1 MNWTGG
7 RLQRHSRNSAGKS
20 LTYTQKQ
27 HFAKVR
33 SKLQTGPRA
42 VSPLDFSLLHA
53 SRDAREARELKGDES
68 GLERRP
74 KRQKTL
80 GEYATTAALA
90 NRLNALRPRQ
100 LSLGRGTS
108 SEIRHGAKRTGHAN
122 TDASSRARHNVSV
135 GHRPSIVPDATSRD
149 QSDGVRNPTRE
160 VGLRLEPR
168 SSRRKI
174 LATTL
179 VGSGSGGTPKS
190 LEDKRQSLL
199 QQDDWVCTAITRP
212 LKASF
217 LGTND
222 REKVGRRRRI
232 STEERNR
239 RVVPVHRR
247 FRRSLQQGLLP
258 RGFDWEDREVRE
270 DISVRIGGQVHG
282 SQRTTLRGIEALLSQ
297 SQHHSMS
304 SESMLLDKE
313 DTWYGAQDIEGLSPR
328 TSLLG
333 ADSQDGVPE
342 ADLWHSVTDS
352 SSSPFLSGSSG
363 ARFDGIRRRDEV
375 QSDMHYRVEDEEEQ
389 GRNDSSQSDDLY
401 GDTERR
407 QTSRKSSVQTLGH
420 HYRTD
425 IAEDRSTNDV
435 LAKIC
440 IEGRDESRGKNGFI
454 SNKKCIPLAS
464 REPGA
469 EPLRLIFDSTSQA
482 TTSQLSDTGAT
493 SIHNTQAI
501 RSTIV
506 EASDDTKDAVIKDS
520 DEIEWEKVVMLGRS
534 PKTDAHSKSSFSKA
548 DTANKLIDLGLT
560 NKRVVTTPAATT
572 ETARKQSD
580 FRLAANGQ
588 PLVAP
593 VNEVLIDRN
602 ARLQTEDEIWMK
614 FLDICGDAERD
625 QEKEIMVG
633 GLSSRRFESSD
644 EPELP
649 MSHCRPVN
657 ESILAQASSQSA
669 VGTIVES
676 PSLCSAQFASDRAHS
691 QTEGPVKQTLSLSP
705 LSPMESMGAIV
716 GTSSAPFTSDSY
728 MSTAATFH
736 TSSPDPLVATTS
748 TAPLIA
754 AAMAHSSCSG
764 SLLPSTSPAAP
775 RSDERPPQ
783 QSQVSSPDPLT
794 LKSPSALHE
803 IGHAASMQ
811 PSHRQRILFTKP
823 IPFTGRRVS
832 ATAIQ
837 KASREPLH
845 LGRAI
850 AGSSS
855 RSRSEPKHAKAT
867 ARTGMRKGREVS
879 GGAGRAAARSIY
891 SIPSTDSDIED
902 GSVNEHGTESSE
914 DDDLGLLEQI

>member
-20 LTYTQKQ
+20 LSYAQKQ

-33 SKLQTGPRA
+33 SKLQHGPRA

-100 LSLGRGTS
+100 VSLGRGTS
-108 SEIRHGAKRTGHAN
+108 SELRHGAKRTGYAN
-122 TDASSRARHNVSV
+122 TDASSRARHDVSV
-135 GHRPSIVPDATSRD
+135 GHRPSIVPHATAQDR
-149 QSDGVRNPTRE
+149 SDGLRDRSRE
-160 VGLRLEPR
+160 VGLRLEPG
-168 SSRRKI
+168 SSRRKV

-179 VGSGSGGTPKS
+179 VGNSSAGTPKS

-239 RVVPVHRR
+239 RVLPVHRR
-247 FRRSLQQGLLP
+247 LRHSLQEGLLP
-258 RGFDWEDREVRE
+258 QGFDWEDRDVRE
-270 DISVRIGGQVHG
+270 DISIRIGGQVHG

-297 SQHHSMS
+297 SQQHSMS

-313 DTWYGAQDIEGLSPR
+313 DTWYGAQNIEGLSPH

-333 ADSQDGVPE
+333 ADSQDRVPE
-342 ADLWHSVTDS
+342 ADLWHSVTNS
-352 SSSPFLSGSSG
+352 SSSPVLSGSSG

-375 QSDMHYRVEDEEEQ
+375 RSNMYYGVEDEDEQ
-389 GRNDSSQSDDLY
+389 GRNDSSHSDDLY

-407 QTSRKSSVQTLGH
+407 QTSRKSSVQRLGH
-420 HYRTD
+420 HYQTG
-425 IAEDRSTNDV
+425 IAEDRSTKD

-440 IEGRDESRGKNGFI
+440 IEDRVESRGEDSFI
-454 SNKKCIPLAS
+454 SSKKCVPLAS
-464 REPGA
+464 RVPGA
-469 EPLRLIFDSTSQA
+469 EPLRLIFDSTPQT
-482 TTSQLSDTGAT
+482 TTSQLSDTGVT

-501 RSTIV
+501 RSTIA
-506 EASDDTKDAVIKDS
+506 EASDDTKDAVVKDS
-520 DEIEWEKVVMLGRS
+520 DEIEWEKLVMLGRS
-534 PKTDAHSKSSFSKA
+534 SKTDAHSKSSFPEVN
-548 DTANKLIDLGLT
+548 TAKKLIGLGQT
-560 NKRVVTTPAATT
+560 IKMVVTTPPVTT
-572 ETARKQSD
+572 AGTARYQSN
-580 FRLAANGQ
+580 FRLAANDQ

-593 VNEVLIDRN
+593 VNEVVIDRN
-602 ARLQTEDEIWMK
+602 ASLQSEDEIWMK
-614 FLDICGDAERD
+614 FLDISGDADRD
-625 QEKEIMVG
+625 LEEETMVG
-633 GLSSRRFESSD
+633 GHSLRRFESSD

-649 MSHCRPVN
+649 ISHCRPVN
-657 ESILAQASSQSA
+657 ESILAQASSTSV

-676 PSLCSAQFASDRAHS
+676 PSLSSAQFASDRAHS
-691 QTEGPVKQTLSLSP
+691 QIEGPMEQPLSLSP
-705 LSPMESMGAIV
+705 LSPIESTVAIV
-716 GTSSAPFTSDSY
+716 GTSSAPFTSDRY

-748 TAPLIA
+748 TAPSIA

-775 RSDERPPQ
+775 RSDERPSQ

-811 PSHRQRILFTKP
+811 PSHRQRVLFRKP

-832 ATAIQ
+832 ATAIH

-855 RSRSEPKHAKAT
+855 RSKSGPKHAKAT
-867 ARTGMRKGREVS
+867 ARTGMRKGRKIS

-902 GSVNEHGTESSE
+902 GSGHEHGTESGE

>member
-1 MNWTGG
+1 M
-7 RLQRHSRNSAGKS
+7 
-20 LTYTQKQ
+20 
-27 HFAKVR
+27 
-33 SKLQTGPRA
+33 
-42 VSPLDFSLLHA
+42 
-53 SRDAREARELKGDES
+53 GDES
-68 GLERRP
+68 GMERRP

-100 LSLGRGTS
+100 VSLGRGTS

-122 TDASSRARHNVSV
+122 TDASSRARHDVSV
-135 GHRPSIVPDATSRD
+135 GHRPSIVPDATARD
-149 QSDGVRNPTRE
+149 QTDGVRDPSLE

-179 VGSGSGGTPKS
+179 VGSGSAGTPKF

-247 FRRSLQQGLLP
+247 SQHSLQQGLLP

-282 SQRTTLRGIEALLSQ
+282 SQRTTLRGIKALLSQ

-313 DTWYGAQDIEGLSPR
+313 DTWYDAQDIEGLSH

-342 ADLWHSVTDS
+342 ADLWHSVTNS

-375 QSDMHYRVEDEEEQ
+375 QSDMYYRAEDEEEQ

-440 IEGRDESRGKNGFI
+440 IQGRDESRGENGFM
-454 SNKKCIPLAS
+454 SNKECVPLAS

-469 EPLRLIFDSTSQA
+469 EPLRLIFHSTSQA
-482 TTSQLSDTGAT
+482 ATSQLSDTGVT

-520 DEIEWEKVVMLGRS
+520 DEIEWEKLVMLGRS
-534 PKTDAHSKSSFSKA
+534 PKTDAHSKSSFPK
-548 DTANKLIDLGLT
+548 ANKLIDLGLT
-560 NKRVVTTPAATT
+560 NKNVVTTPAATT

-580 FRLAANGQ
+580 FRLAANDQ

-593 VNEVLIDRN
+593 VNEMLIDRN
-602 ARLQTEDEIWMK
+602 ARLHTEDEIWMK
-614 FLDICGDAERD
+614 FLDISGDAERD

-633 GLSSRRFESSD
+633 GLSFRRFESSD

-657 ESILAQASSQSA
+657 ESILAQASSTSA

-676 PSLCSAQFASDRAHS
+676 PSLCSAQYASDRAHS
-691 QTEGPVKQTLSLSP
+691 QTEGPVEQPLSLSP
-705 LSPMESMGAIV
+705 LSPIESMVAIL
-716 GTSSAPFTSDSY
+716 GTSSAPITYDRY

-748 TAPLIA
+748 TAPSIA
-754 AAMAHSSCSG
+754 AAMAHSSRSG

-775 RSDERPPQ
+775 RSDQRPPQ
-783 QSQVSSPDPLT
+783 QSQVSSSDPLT

-811 PSHRQRILFTKP
+811 PSHRQRVLFTKP

-855 RSRSEPKHAKAT
+855 KSRSGPKHAKAT